1 MHNSVLIQDIYHFFL
16 HISVF
21 LESFMCSP
29 IKKTR
34 VSFVF
39 LSFFPSNFGT
49 KLEIFDPQGRLGAVA
64 ELGDVGC
71 QFTVLRTRNCENWRW
86 HPLETINIQKTME
99 NHQFRMGKSTIF
111 RAMFN
116 SYVSLL
122 ELVSHKKMVMMV
134 DIGINALW

>member
-29 IKKTR
+29 IKKHGFPLFSCHFSVQFWDKTR
-34 VSFVF
+34 
-39 LSFFPSNFGT
+39 
-49 KLEIFDPQGRLGAVA
+49 DPQGRLGAVA

-71 QFTVLRTRNCENWRW
+71 QFTVFRTRNCENWRW

-111 RAMFN
+111 MAMFN